1 MHDRAFLTLARG
13 GAERTER
20 GGSRL
25 GVIPVLPSLAFA
37 GDNLGILAGS
47 LTREGRKDNMLWYSV
62 RPLSTASEEV

>member
-13 GAERTER
+13 GRAN
-20 GGSRL
+20 GKGSSRL

>member
-1 MHDRAFLTLARG
+1 MHDRAFLTRARG

-37 GDNLGILAGS
+37 GDNLGILADP
-47 LTREGRKDNMLWYSV
+47 LTREARGDNMRFFLCLWCL
-62 RPLSTASEEV
+62 R